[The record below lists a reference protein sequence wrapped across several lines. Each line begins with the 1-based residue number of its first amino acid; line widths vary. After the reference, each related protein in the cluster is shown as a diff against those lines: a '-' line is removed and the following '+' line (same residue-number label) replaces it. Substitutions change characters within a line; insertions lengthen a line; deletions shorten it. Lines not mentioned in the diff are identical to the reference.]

1 MSFSDSSTKNISVV
15 CSYLALR
22 FTQHQI
28 NYHCHC
34 VASKLEINAYL
45 CCLRYVFLHVSCDN
59 QETNR
64 RSKTG
69 RREDKKKIT
78 SLRLRAPQHP
88 GVQMLQMIKVRQV
101 IWLKDELPTHGDSKA
116 AHCSRCLQIWCP
128 AQRLALVLASIFHA
142 ICSFFRWPFGRRAS
156 ASFCCVFASHWIE
169 SCHMNQLST
178 HYQW

>member
-1 MSFSDSSTKNISVV
+1 MLS
-15 CSYLALR
+15 ALR
-22 FTQHQI
+22 VLT
-28 NYHCHC
+28 
-34 VASKLEINAYL
+34 
-45 CCLRYVFLHVSCDN
+45 CLVWQSGDQSPFQDR
-59 QETNR
+59 EER
-64 RSKTG
+64 RQ
-69 RREDKKKIT
+69 KKIT

-169 SCHMNQLST
+169 WNVTWTSYLRTINDNWRAGWIASDLAFWS
-178 HYQW
+178 